1 MKVLDTPRTGRLGA
15 QVAYLSPFGTCFR
28 TLTIPHDPRTEAQL
42 RARRAFAAASR
53 GWGLE
58 LTDPQ
63 RERWCA
69 AAQTVPSWP
78 TLRQYSHLSGQQFC
92 VKINNTL
99 QAVGQPP
106 VAEPPSPVAF
116 SPNVVGE
123 LTVDYDE
130 NGAVRLRL
138 AVGTAVED
146 IMLYGQAPCSAG
158 RMKHRRVC
166 YLGLLGPATGGQC
179 DITAPYIARF
189 GKPRP
194 GQKIF
199 VVTCQHKNGWK
210 GPDHVTNAIVPPQP
224 PPGSPK
230 SPFHT
235 TLFRYDLTQQLNRQ
249 QSPALF
255 DLLDGF
261 GAWTFI
267 VILIFFVASG
277 ASEQTLLPPVIDQ
290 VGLAVD
296 QFANLLRSEKPA
308 GTQARVAAR

>member
-210 GPDHVTNAIVPPQP
+210 GPDQVTNAIVPPQP

-230 SPFHT
+230 GPQEPATKPT
-235 TLFRYDLTQQLNRQ
+235 T
-249 QSPALF
+249 PAAQPRSQAGPAQGSFSSSRVVYNGSSLEAPRMHV
-255 DLLDGF
+255 GMKHEHP
-261 GAWTFI
+261 WS
-267 VILIFFVASG
+267 ILRA
-277 ASEQTLLPPVIDQ
+277 PVVHSI
-290 VGLAVD
+290 
-296 QFANLLRSEKPA
+296 
-308 GTQARVAAR
+308 RVALARLGMMGMAAGRI